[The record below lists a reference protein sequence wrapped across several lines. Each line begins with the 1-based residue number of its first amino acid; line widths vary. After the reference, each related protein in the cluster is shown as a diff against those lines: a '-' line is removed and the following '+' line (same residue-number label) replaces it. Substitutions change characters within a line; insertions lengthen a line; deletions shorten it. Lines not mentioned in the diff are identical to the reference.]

1 MPELP
6 EVETIVRALRAG
18 GRGGPSILE
27 KQVQSAELL
36 WARTLA
42 EPDGGQFLAR
52 LPGQRVMAVERRGK
66 YIVIRLDQDTLLIHL
81 RMSGDLRV
89 ELSGTPQP
97 HDRLVVNFL
106 DGWRLVFNDARKFG
120 RVWLVADAERVL
132 AGLGPEPFD
141 PDLTAGVFHQRLREH
156 RRQIKPLLLDQGFLA
171 GMGNIYTDEALH
183 LAKIH
188 PLQNSADLTL
198 ERAEKLLAALR
209 TVLQQ
214 GILTNG
220 ASIDWVYR
228 GGEFQNNF
236 RAYGRTGQA
245 CPECGTTIARIVVG
259 QRGTHFCPRCQTL
272 ITNMNQA
279 RGQDASE

>member
-6 EVETIVRALRAG
+6 EVETIVRALRVG
-18 GRGGPSILE
+18 GRGGPSILK
-27 KQVQSAELL
+27 KQVQSAELT
-36 WARTLA
+36 WPRTLA

-52 LPGQRVMAVERRGK
+52 LPGQQVMDINRRGK
-66 YIVIRLDQDTLLIHL
+66 FIVIRLDRDTLLIHL
-81 RMSGDLRV
+81 RMSGNLRV
-89 ELSGTPQP
+89 EPGGMLQP
-97 HDRLVVNFL
+97 HDRLTVNFS

-120 RVWLVADAERVL
+120 RAWLVADAQQVL

-141 PDLTAGVFHQRLREH
+141 PALTAGVFHRRLQER
-156 RRQIKPLLLDQGFLA
+156 RRQIKPLLLDQSFLA

-198 ERAEKLLAALR
+198 ERADRLLGALR
-209 TVLQQ
+209 VVLQQ
-214 GILTNG
+214 GINTNG

-236 RAYGRTGQA
+236 RAYGRAGQA

-259 QRGTHFCPRCQTL
+259 QRGTHYCPQCQGL
-272 ITNMNQA
+272 
-279 RGQDASE
+279 

>member
-36 WARTLA
+36 WPRTLA

-52 LPGQRVMAVERRGK
+52 LPFQRVMAVERRGK
-66 YIVIRLDQDTLLIHL
+66 YIVIRLEQDTLLVHL

-89 ELSGTPQP
+89 EPGGALQP
-97 HDRLVVNFL
+97 HDRLAVNFL

-141 PDLTAGVFHQRLREH
+141 PTLTAGVFHQRLREH
-156 RRQIKPLLLDQGFLA
+156 RRQIKPLLLDQSFLA

-198 ERAEKLLAALR
+198 ERAEGLLAALR

-214 GILTNG
+214 GIRTNG

-259 QRGTHFCPRCQTL
+259 QRGTHFCPRCQML
-272 ITNMNQA
+272 
-279 RGQDASE
+279 